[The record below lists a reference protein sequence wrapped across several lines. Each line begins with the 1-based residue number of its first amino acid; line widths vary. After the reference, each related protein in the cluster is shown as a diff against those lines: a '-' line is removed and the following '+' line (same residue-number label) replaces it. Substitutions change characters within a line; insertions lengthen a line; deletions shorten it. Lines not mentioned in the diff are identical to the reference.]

1 MICIEE
7 WGHEPECAAPVESA
21 ALDPVSTGS
30 FAFRL
35 RFGAP
40 FARENGVGGVGR
52 RLDVAVTQIAAAD
65 ADLERNNRIYFTRSR
80 GFLLSSV
87 REREKDSWQHEL
99 CVCGWL
105 DREQSKE
112 RASQARILW
121 KNSLFRTCC
130 VSTGMQPTEAGPH
143 SALLTQLLLTWNINV
158 LFHGPLCVRGM
169 LHSMRHRFVSACWYA
184 RSHFLHDATGAA
196 LFSI

>member
-87 REREKDSWQHEL
+87 RE
-99 CVCGWL
+99 
-105 DREQSKE
+105 KE
-112 RASQARILW
+112 RQLAT
-121 KNSLFRTCC
+121 RTMCMRLTRQRTAKREGKPGQDTLKKFAI
-130 VSTGMQPTEAGPH
+130 SH
-143 SALLTQLLLTWNINV
+143 LLRVHW
-158 LFHGPLCVRGM
+158 
-169 LHSMRHRFVSACWYA
+169 
-184 RSHFLHDATGAA
+184 DATDRGRSAFRATHAA
-196 LFSI
+196 LAHLKYKRAFSQTIVRQGHVTFVASSFCIGLLIRSFSFSSRCNGGCFLFSI